1 MCLRFVNFSLDVEQI
16 VDDAEKEAINGE
28 EEDERVS
35 KESSGD
41 GVAGKLPCVSPTSS
55 FLGSLAKPFSKL

>member
-1 MCLRFVNFSLDVEQI
+1 M
-16 VDDAEKEAINGE
+16 DDAEKEATNGD
-28 EEDERVS
+28 EEDESKS

-41 GVAGKLPCVSPTSS
+41 EVAGKLPYVSPTSS